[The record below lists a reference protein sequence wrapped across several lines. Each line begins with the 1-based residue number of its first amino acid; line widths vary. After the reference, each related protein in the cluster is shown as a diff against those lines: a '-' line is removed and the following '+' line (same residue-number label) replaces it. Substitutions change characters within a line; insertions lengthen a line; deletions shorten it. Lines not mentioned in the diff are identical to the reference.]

1 MLVVDMINVD
11 AYRFWAFPDLTSHFE
26 NTGIG
31 VFWLHYP
38 QDSKETELG
47 NSDQEVSPSV
57 LETCCTWNYVPTA
70 ISGGMDILGVPAFSL
85 LWQMSSQ

>member
-1 MLVVDMINVD
+1 MLVVDMINVHV
-11 AYRFWAFPDLTSHFE
+11 YRFWAFPDLISHFE

-57 LETCCTWNYVPTA
+57 LETFVHGTMSLQLFPVVW
-70 ISGGMDILGVPAFSL
+70 IFSGSL
-85 LWQMSSQ
+85 RFLCYGR